1 MWGGGSGG
9 GGAALAGQASDS
21 EPAGARGAGRA
32 AGRGVGAG
40 AELAE
45 RASDAGPTGARGGAG
60 RPLRPGPAG
69 SIPTPRLHPDPAGRE
84 SRPAPTVEAPRAQ
97 SPIHRGLERS
107 SLESSLPREGVPAL
121 GPRPRPASSLIQFQF
136 FGKEG
141 GGARVC
147 RVALQREEPQQAR
160 GARKDRPQGLLL
172 TRARVPLS
180 DRRVIQGPTF
190 PDHLSP
196 HKIDDP
202 PHRRSGF

>member
-9 GGAALAGQASDS
+9 GRGGARRAGLGLRAGRGARSGQGSGEGGGSGGGARRAGLGCWADRGARRGGASP
-21 EPAGARGAGRA
+21 PAGAR
-32 AGRGVGAG
+32 
-40 AELAE
+40 
-45 RASDAGPTGARGGAG
+45 
-60 RPLRPGPAG
+60 
-69 SIPTPRLHPDPAGRE
+69 RLHPDPAGRE

-121 GPRPRPASSLIQFQF
+121 GPRPCPASSLIQFQF

-147 RVALQREEPQQAR
+147 RVALQRGEPQQAR

-172 TRARVPLS
+172 TRAWVPLS